1 MHCYVLLLTTQTHF
15 MMVSVIC
22 PKAGAEKSWSSRL
35 KQTEYIASFHYML
48 CTSEAPE
55 TIKKSIGFP

>member
-1 MHCYVLLLTTQTHF
+1 MIRCMDRNMHCYVFLHTAQTHF

-35 KQTEYIASFHYML
+35 KQTEYFALFHNML
-48 CTSEAPE
+48 CTCEAP
-55 TIKKSIGFP
+55 